1 MRGCRK
7 CSTTVGDYSTF
18 CPNCGV
24 HLKLAVGY
32 DPEWKPANRNFVSR
46 LRSKLDAK
54 ERRWEKMTP
63 YGSMELEREVS
74 DLIVR
79 SMNLS
84 ERSELHAELALAYGI
99 RGLSEAMDMGKYR
112 SASRTCS
119 AAVEAD
125 PDNPKCRL
133 QRGRVYRDWESRVR
147 YWGVL
152 YPEDKEDPEK
162 LALLAQEDYN
172 AALAVDPGN
181 TETLMARASL
191 NGQLQA
197 SNEDCKAALS
207 ILSRAIEADKNDG
220 ESLEERAK
228 IYVQL
233 NMNTEAL
240 QDYRAAYELASISP
254 LTQHSGRQGSF
265 KLRSIQLEIDL
276 LQGEK

>member
-1 MRGCRK
+1 MRNCK
-7 CSTTVGDYSTF
+7 CSKGVGDYSTF

-24 HLKLAVGY
+24 RLKLAVEY
-32 DPEWKPANRNFVSR
+32 DPEWKPANQNFVSR
-46 LRSKLDAK
+46 LRSNLDAK

-84 ERSELHAELALAYGI
+84 ERAELRAELALAYGI

-112 SASRTCS
+112 SASRTYS
-119 AAVEAD
+119 AAVEAE
-125 PDNPKCRL
+125 PDNPKWRL
-133 QRGRVYRDWESRVR
+133 QRARVYRDWEGRAR
-147 YWGVL
+147 FWGVRN
-152 YPEDKEDPEK
+152 PEDEEDPEK
-162 LALLAQEDYN
+162 LASLAQEDYD
-172 AALAVDPGN
+172 AALAVDTGN
-181 TETLMARASL
+181 TEALMARASL
-191 NGQLQA
+191 NGQMQE

-207 ILSRAIEADKNDG
+207 ILSRATEADKNDG

-233 NMNTEAL
+233 NMNDKAL
-240 QDYRAAYELASISP
+240 QDYTAAYKLASRSP
-254 LTQHSGRQGSF
+254 MTQHRGRQGSF
-265 KLRSIQLEIDL
+265 KLRSLQLEIDL